1 MLLNLSMN
9 CCRKVSWESNE
20 LEKYHSKA
28 EKLTC
33 VAGGVVSGE
42 RRCPGGDQDVLALHL
57 DRVGDGEDLLAAL
70 VLLHVARS

>member
-1 MLLNLSMN
+1 MN

-42 RRCPGGDQDVLALHL
+42 RRCPGGDQDVLVVAALALHL